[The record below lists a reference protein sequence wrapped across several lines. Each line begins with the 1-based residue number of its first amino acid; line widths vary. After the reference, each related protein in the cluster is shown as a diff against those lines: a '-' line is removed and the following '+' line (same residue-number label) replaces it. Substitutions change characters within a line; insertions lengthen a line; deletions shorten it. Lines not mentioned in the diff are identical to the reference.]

1 MEKKK
6 DVVCVLKGEEAA
18 AAGDGEGVEGEEQG
32 DGAGAEAAIAG
43 ETKGQDED
51 GRCVSRGRARE
62 SSPPTS
68 KESGQDQRAS
78 ASLVCGGEA
87 SHLGPT
93 SGTGRGHE
101 GGSHVD
107 GHEEVLLG
115 ETGDQ
120 NPARTLG
127 RGPQYTGVTR
137 KKTDFVTFL
146 FVCLFVDA
154 EGRRGEEGAPTRKV
168 AEVVPEQ

>member
-1 MEKKK
+1 M
-6 DVVCVLKGEEAA
+6 
-18 AAGDGEGVEGEEQG
+18 
-32 DGAGAEAAIAG
+32 
-43 ETKGQDED
+43 
-51 GRCVSRGRARE
+51 SE
-62 SSPPTS
+62 SP
-68 KESGQDQRAS
+68 
-78 ASLVCGGEA
+78 VCGGEA

-93 SGTGRGHE
+93 SATGRGHE

-107 GHEEVLLG
+107 GHEEGLLG